1 MPAGRDIIMASGRG
15 PTGFGHIFIQQKEA
29 ANQLHPDDMIMF
41 AANGESEQVQRRATQ
56 LQKHRRQI
64 RVYSPSQKQRKTQ
77 APTLNN
83 TSLVVRFLTCGI
95 KSSHHYS
102 LFSQRSYLIRKRPPD
117 RQTTNCHLGWVI

>member
-1 MPAGRDIIMASGRG
+1 MPAGRDIIMASGRA
-15 PTGFGHIFIQQKEA
+15 PTGFRHIFIQQKEA

-41 AANGESEQVQRRATQ
+41 APIGESEQMQRRATQ

-83 TSLVVRFLTCGI
+83 TSLIVRFLTCGI
-95 KSSHHYS
+95 KSSPYYN
-102 LFSQRSYLIRKRPPD
+102 LFWERNHSIRINQKE
-117 RQTTNCHLGWVI
+117 TI